1 MNRSYFRI
9 ISEYGDADFSQRL
22 DMYVQFRE
30 LRSEF
35 IQIDRDDLNT
45 DPDSIFKWP
54 GNSLSEK
61 VSAVINSVAV
71 SAKKLV
77 CPASAQGR
85 F

>member
-1 MNRSYFRI
+1 MEENYDRI

-35 IQIDRDDLNT
+35 IQIDRDEPNN
-45 DPDSIFKWP
+45 DPDSLFTWP

-71 SAKKLV
+71 GAKRLLCSPSA
-77 CPASAQGR
+77 
-85 F
+85 